1 MGLKTVRVKS
11 QHFGS
16 EIPLMT
22 LVFALVYSYLYY
34 HDAFTKVFIIVLV
47 SCTCLYVYIHLV
59 TELVSLV
66 LHIYMIC
73 TIEIK
78 LVLVYIAVCTSGM
91 KLAIVTSCKP
101 TFEAGP
107 AIRLSIYYGQE
118 QPYCF

>member
-1 MGLKTVRVKS
+1 
-11 QHFGS
+11 
-16 EIPLMT
+16 MT
-22 LVFALVYSYLYY
+22 LVFALVDSYLY

-66 LHIYMIC
+66 LHIYIIC